1 MEHVNILVSRVGISL
16 YMAIKKSSQNEL
28 VRARLRHEELESE
41 LVRYKL
47 LQVLCLSYHCHYCV
61 NNTSRYA
68 EAMHKSEDAMS
79 SHRVSMMSMFS
90 RRSSSN
96 TGPS

>member
-1 MEHVNILVSRVGISL
+1 M
-16 YMAIKKSSQNEL
+16 QNEL
-28 VRARLRHEELESE
+28 VMARLRHEELEGE

-47 LQVLCLSYHCHYCV
+47 LYVTQAQFRLLSLLTDAS
-61 NNTSRYA
+61 NFLRYA

-79 SHRVSMMSMFS
+79 SQRVSMMSMFS

-96 TGPS
+96 TGTS